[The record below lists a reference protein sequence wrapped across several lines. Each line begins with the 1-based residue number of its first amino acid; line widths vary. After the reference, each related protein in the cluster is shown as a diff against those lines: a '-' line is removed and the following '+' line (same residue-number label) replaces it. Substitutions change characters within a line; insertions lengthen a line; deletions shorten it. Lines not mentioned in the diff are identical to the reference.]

1 MRTEQEITQKL
12 QQLDRQSNS
21 LYGGLDRYQIFNELG
36 ECRGQKPLQDSCK
49 TWVAKLRPIYCAMLA
64 IANKINYYAMK
75 KTVT

>member
-36 ECRGQKPLQDSCK
+36 ECRIQKPLRDSCK
-49 TWVAKLRPIYCAMLA
+49 TWVATLRPIILLA
-64 IANKINYYAMK
+64 IANKINYYAME